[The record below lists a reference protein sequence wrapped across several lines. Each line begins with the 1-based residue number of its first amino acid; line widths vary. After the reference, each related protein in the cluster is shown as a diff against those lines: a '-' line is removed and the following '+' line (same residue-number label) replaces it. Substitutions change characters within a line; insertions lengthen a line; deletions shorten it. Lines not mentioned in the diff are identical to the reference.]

1 MEFTGFPRHQL
12 RAMGRS
18 KGRFSSR
25 QQQNI
30 PAAGP
35 HSGVRTTV
43 TKPVGMGHIGQRVR
57 LAEAPECTESRALLD
72 YLSAAASDLGREVIE
87 PEKLPTFA
95 KNTLPSIIVPPQRPR
110 TVADEWSAG
119 YSMQPPTTTQG
130 QNRNFGLAESALQ
143 GLADL
148 LTLEAG
154 SINPDMST
162 PTPGQPSSRQAPLA
176 QQFVQPQ
183 ILPQQQT
190 AHFEQAQEF
199 IQCAR
204 PSVDMIS
211 VRPSSYEM
219 LNSWLNTGRSSCA
232 TKDDDD
238 YDDDGGLAYSL
249 DEIKTV
255 ALYAN
260 EETDPAGQSAAAQ
273 DAQRLLGS
281 MSDTV
286 QHAESADEL
295 LRAPNQTANPNLSN
309 ASVQPD
315 TQIGPALSRSHSDDT
330 PTLQLLPAG
339 RRLETLENGAQ
350 IVKDSLGRVIE
361 VRSPLGPVLRTRY
374 DDQGHLRFF
383 VRTDKEGNIQ
393 SYGESDKQGV
403 VVHDPEGRVRAAGES
418 MAIDRVG
425 RLSIVR
431 KDGQFWSIDLA
442 RGLHVERRQMVD
454 EDGQWKAITAVF
466 AYDGFRMV
474 TRFQSMDGREY
485 DEESGCYLPTT
496 GTVIREEIRLYGRDG
511 SCVQFDSEAAIEELR
526 PSRVWPPASRAVD
539 KKYRNRWQAGTA
551 WQAVREYLEL
561 LKSGSG

>member
-25 QQQNI
+25 TPQNLTNSNQH
-30 PAAGP
+30 AG
-35 HSGVRTTV
+35 SRASV
-43 TKPVGMGHIGQRVR
+43 TKPVGMGHSGQRVR
-57 LAEAPECTESRALLD
+57 LAQAPECTEPSALLE
-72 YLSAAASDLGREVIE
+72 YLSAAAGDLGREVIE
-87 PEKLPTFA
+87 PKKLPTFA
-95 KNTLPSIIVPPQRPR
+95 TNTIPSVLVPPQRPQ
-110 TVADEWSAG
+110 TVADEWSKNFAP
-119 YSMQPPTTTQG
+119 QPRTQQPV

-154 SINPDMST
+154 SIPEKTIAKCAVPDY
-162 PTPGQPSSRQAPLA
+162 AP
-176 QQFVQPQ
+176 
-183 ILPQQQT
+183 
-190 AHFEQAQEF
+190 
-199 IQCAR
+199 CAR
-204 PSVDMIS
+204 PPVDFVPS
-211 VRPSSYEM
+211 HSSSYEM
-219 LNSWLNTGRSSCA
+219 LNSWLNTGRSECA
-232 TKDDDD
+232 TTDDDE
-238 YDDDGGLAYSL
+238 DDMIAYSL
-249 DEIKTV
+249 DEIQTV

-260 EETDPAGQSAAAQ
+260 DNNDEAASANAAQGRQSANDSPLALAT
-273 DAQRLLGS
+273 QRLLGNLTS
-281 MSDTV
+281 AV
-286 QHAESADEL
+286 QHAETAEQLLASAK
-295 LRAPNQTANPNLSN
+295 PNAYTLDTQVISEICLQAAAQVPPVSEQ
-309 ASVQPD
+309 QPD
-315 TQIGPALSRSHSDDT
+315 PPAQKDTRPALSRSTADEM
-330 PTLQLLPAG
+330 PTLQMLPAG
-339 RRLETLENGAQ
+339 RRLESLENGAK
-350 IVKDSLGRVIE
+350 IIKDSLGRVIE
-361 VRSPLGPVLRTRY
+361 VRSPLGPILRTRY
-374 DDQGHLRFF
+374 DEHGHLRFF
-383 VRTDKEGNIQ
+383 MRTDKAGNIQ
-393 SYGESDKQGV
+393 SYGECDKQGV

-474 TRFQSMDGREY
+474 TRFQSMDGREF
-485 DEESGCYLPTT
+485 DEESGCFKPTI
-496 GTVIREEIRLYGRDG
+496 GSVIREEIRLYGRDG
-511 SCVQFDSEAAIEELR
+511 SCVQFDSEDAIEELR

>member
-25 QQQNI
+25 QPQNLSNS
-30 PAAGP
+30 AS
-35 HSGVRTTV
+35 HSGSRASV
-43 TKPVGMGHIGQRVR
+43 TKPGGMGHVGKRVR
-57 LAEAPECTESRALLD
+57 LAQAPECTEPSVLLE
-72 YLSAAASDLGREVIE
+72 YLSAAANDLGREVIE
-87 PEKLPTFA
+87 PERLPTFA
-95 KNTLPSIIVPPQRPR
+95 TNTMPVVIVPPQRPQ
-110 TVADEWSAG
+110 TVADEWSTNF
-119 YSMQPPTTTQG
+119 SPQPKTQAPV

-154 SINPDMST
+154 SIPEKASNSC
-162 PTPGQPSSRQAPLA
+162 A
-176 QQFVQPQ
+176 V
-183 ILPQQQT
+183 
-190 AHFEQAQEF
+190 QEF
-199 IQCAR
+199 VQCAR
-204 PSVDMIS
+204 PPVDLVPTHS
-211 VRPSSYEM
+211 SSYEL
-219 LNSWLNTGRSSCA
+219 LNSWLNTGRSEYA
-232 TKDDDD
+232 TTGDDEDD
-238 YDDDGGLAYSL
+238 MIAYSL
-249 DEIKTV
+249 DEIQTV

-260 EETDPAGQSAAAQ
+260 ESEDESAGRLSTNDSPLAIAT
-273 DAQRLLGS
+273 QRLLGNLTS
-281 MSDTV
+281 AV
-286 QHAESADEL
+286 QHAETAEQLLASAHTNVYPPET
-295 LRAPNQTANPNLSN
+295 APVKTETVP
-309 ASVQPD
+309 QPATQPQETKYLAD
-315 TQIGPALSRSHSDDT
+315 TRPALSRSTSEET
-330 PTLQLLPAG
+330 PTLQMLPAG
-339 RRLETLENGAQ
+339 RRLETLENGAK
-350 IVKDSLGRVIE
+350 IIKDSLGRVIE

-374 DDQGHLRFF
+374 DEQGHLRFF
-383 VRTDKEGNIQ
+383 VRTDTAGNIQ

-474 TRFQSMDGREY
+474 TRFQSMDGREF
-485 DEESGCYLPTT
+485 DEESGCFRPTI
-496 GTVIREEIRLYGRDG
+496 GAVIREEIRLYGRDG
-511 SCVQFDSEAAIEELR
+511 SCVQFDSEDAIEELR